1 MQEFKL
7 KKVAARKKKNA
18 KNAKNAVETQAATPL
33 PENEEG
39 TSLDVVIVVILMI

>member
-7 KKVAARKKKNA
+7 KKVTASKKKNA
-18 KNAKNAVETQAATPL
+18 KKAVETQAATPL

-39 TSLDVVIVVILMI
+39 TSLAVVIVVILMI